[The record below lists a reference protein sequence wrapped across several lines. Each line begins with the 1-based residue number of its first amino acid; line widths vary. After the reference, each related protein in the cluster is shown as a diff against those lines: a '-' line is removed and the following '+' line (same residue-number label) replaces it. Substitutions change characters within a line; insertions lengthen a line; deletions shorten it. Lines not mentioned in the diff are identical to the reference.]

1 MSEASKVSSRGR
13 GAYAPIELTRPK
25 LKRDDQQW
33 MLDWIVKTSGRV
45 QNLANE
51 ERDLPPEVKSYRMI
65 PRVLYKQASHIE
77 GIAKAA
83 EAAGHTDTARQL
95 YRRAQVVYHEAQ
107 HSIFEDDN
115 AEKIFLH
122 GKHVECAD
130 KVAQYADYPVE
141 KVEIPWEG
149 AQIQGRWHL
158 LRDRRRA
165 PAILFLPGMDMT
177 KEAIP
182 NPLAN
187 SFARRG
193 FHVLSIDGPG
203 QGISNLRKIRVTA
216 DNYERAASAAIDW
229 LVSRSEVDH
238 DNIVIVGISFGCHWG
253 VRVAAVDKR
262 VRALATTYAVVGP
275 KKAIFGEASPRFKQ
289 MFMYMAG
296 QTDEADFDA
305 MAEKMDTAGF
315 AERIKCPTLLTMG
328 EYDPLCHLEAAEDF
342 FKELKCPKEL
352 WVLENEFHRISLREG
367 IGGIEIYPYIADW
380 LRDELDGKHPK
391 TLDKTILVKQKSS
404 LGPYEAPIDHLD
416 IPR

>member
-33 MLDWIVKTSGRV
+33 VLDWIVKTSGRV
-45 QNLANE
+45 QNLAND

-65 PRVLYKQASHIE
+65 PRVLYKEASHIE

-95 YRRAQVVYHEAQ
+95 YRRAQAVYHEAQ

-115 AEKIFLH
+115 TEKIFLH

-141 KVEIPWEG
+141 KVEIPWER

-229 LVSRSEVDH
+229 LVSRPEVDP

>member
-1 MSEASKVSSRGR
+1 
-13 GAYAPIELTRPK
+13 LTRPK

-33 MLDWIVKTSGRV
+33 VLDWIVKQSGRV
-45 QNLANE
+45 QNIAND

-65 PRVLYKQASHIE
+65 PRVLYKEAGHIE

-95 YRRAQVVYHEAQ
+95 YRRAQAVYHEAQ

-115 AEKIFLH
+115 PEKIFLH

-187 SFARRG
+187 PFARRG

-229 LVSRSEVDH
+229 LVARPEVDP

-253 VRVAAVDKR
+253 VRVAAVDRR

-296 QTDEADFDA
+296 QTDEAEFDA

-315 AERIKCPTLLTMG
+315 AERISCPTLLTMG

-342 FKELKCPKEL
+342 FKELRCPKEL
-352 WVLENEFHRISLREG
+352 WVLENEFHRISLRQG

-391 TLDKTILVKQKSS
+391 TLDKTILVKQKSG
-404 LGPYEAPIDHLD
+404 LGPYEASIDHLD

>member
-1 MSEASKVSSRGR
+1 MS
-13 GAYAPIELTRPK
+13 RPK

-33 MLDWIVKTSGRV
+33 VLDWIVKTSGRV
-45 QNLANE
+45 QNLAND

-65 PRVLYKQASHIE
+65 PRILYKEASHIE

-95 YRRAQVVYHEAQ
+95 YRRAQAVYHEAQ

-115 AEKIFLH
+115 TEKIFLH
-122 GKHVECAD
+122 GKHMECAD

-187 SFARRG
+187 PFARRG

-229 LVSRSEVDH
+229 LAARPEVDPG
-238 DNIVIVGISFGCHWG
+238 NIVIVGISFGCHWG

-305 MAEKMDTAGF
+305 MVEKMDTAGF
-315 AERIKCPTLLTMG
+315 AERISCPTLLTMG

-342 FKELKCPKEL
+342 FRELKCPKEL
-352 WVLENEFHRISLREG
+352 WVLENEFHRISLRQG
-367 IGGIEIYPYIADW
+367 IGGIEIFPCIADW
-380 LRDELDGKHPK
+380 LRDELDGKHTK
-391 TLDKTILVKQKSS
+391 TLDKTILVKQKSG